1 MDEHETGSSSSGGF
15 RAFRKAV
22 HLESPLEFAVVLIV
36 VLCLLG
42 GVGVWLRTPP
52 NWFLV
57 RHGMWGQLLGR
68 SPRPGNNSAGTASG
82 GSGGSGGSGDPG
94 PASQSAA
101 AAAGIIRIT
110 KQKPFGSTNSALPNG
125 LEIVLLP
132 DRTMTPVAMTLKFTG
147 EVGEI
152 HSSVDSADVLD
163 AQTGILVASPD
174 TVVMEWR
181 TPPFGPFS
189 PLLLTVFSKD
199 RIKLVEATTIPY
211 HYPYQGADLK

>member
-1 MDEHETGSSSSGGF
+1 
-15 RAFRKAV
+15 
-22 HLESPLEFAVVLIV
+22 
-36 VLCLLG
+36 
-42 GVGVWLRTPP
+42 
-52 NWFLV
+52 
-57 RHGMWGQLLGR
+57 
-68 SPRPGNNSAGTASG
+68 
-82 GSGGSGGSGDPG
+82 
-94 PASQSAA
+94 
-101 AAAGIIRIT
+101 
-110 KQKPFGSTNSALPNG
+110 
-125 LEIVLLP
+125 
-132 DRTMTPVAMTLKFTG
+132 MTPVAMTLKFTG

-199 RIKLVEATTIPY
+199 RIKLVEAVTIPY

>member
-1 MDEHETGSSSSGGF
+1 MDENETGSSFSDQF

-22 HLESPLEFAVVLIV
+22 PLESPLEFAVVLIV
-36 VLCLLG
+36 LLCLLG
-42 GVGVWLRTPP
+42 GVGIWLKTSG
-52 NWFLV
+52 NWFFV
-57 RHGMWGQLLGR
+57 KHGMWGQLLGR
-68 SPRPGNNSAGTASG
+68 SPRPGNNATG
-82 GSGGSGGSGDPG
+82 GGSGDSG
-94 PASQSAA
+94 AASQSAA

-110 KQKPFGSTNSALPNG
+110 KQKPFVSTNSALPNG

-152 HSSVDSADVLD
+152 HSSADSADVLD
-163 AQTGILVASPD
+163 AQTGILISSPD
-174 TVVMEWR
+174 TVVLQWR

-211 HYPYQGADLK
+211 HYPYQGGDLK